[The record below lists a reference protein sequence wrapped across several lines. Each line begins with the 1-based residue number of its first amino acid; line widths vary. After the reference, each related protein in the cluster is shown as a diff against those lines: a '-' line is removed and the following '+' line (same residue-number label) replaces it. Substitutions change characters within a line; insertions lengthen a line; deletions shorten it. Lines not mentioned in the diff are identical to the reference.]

1 MRWRR
6 KWQPT
11 PVLLPGESQGR
22 GAWWAAVYG
31 VEQSRTQL
39 KQLGS
44 SSSLCCQIR
53 QKAPGHQTRFGSDQL
68 YFFKLFITLAALGPS
83 SLLHAGALCWG
94 ERGLLS
100 SCGAWASRWAF
111 LVAEHRLEGHAG
123 FSACSTWAS
132 GLAAPRHV
140 GSFPTRDR
148 TCVPH
153 IGRWI
158 LNYWTMREAPGSAS
172 LILHKCPPLHILFPG
187 CSCFKA
193 DVFPP
198 DLQ

>member
-1 MRWRR
+1 MGCRLWGR
-6 KWQPT
+6 T
-11 PVLLPGESQGR
+11 ESDVTFR
-22 GAWWAAVYG
+22 
-31 VEQSRTQL
+31 SSS
-39 KQLGS
+39 S
-44 SSSLCCQIR
+44 SSSLCCQIS
-53 QKAPGHQTRFGSDQL
+53 QKAPGHQTLFGSDQL
-68 YFFKLFITLAALGPS
+68 YFFKLIYNFGCTGSVFFAACWLPLVEVSGGYSLAPGHE
-83 SLLHAGALCWG
+83 LLAVV
-94 ERGLLS
+94 
-100 SCGAWASRWAF
+100 AF
-111 LVAEHRLEGHAG
+111 LVAEHRLEVPAG

-172 LILHKCPPLHILFPG
+172 LILHKCPPLHILSPG
-187 CSCFKA
+187 CSYCQA

-198 DLQ
+198 GL